1 MTSEERRVWLYQEL
15 SKRNLLKDDDD
26 NPMEFNDYEKF
37 YNNQDQVKKLHGFV
51 IRKLNIT
58 DSDGLPLTISK
69 FYKEYVCD
77 LSWAKKTTYCGGS
90 GGGGTTTGLPEW
102 AKCLESLTGI
112 SKRSDVVVLRLFSNG
127 DKIFFSKSGNVQYI
141 YKSGTKEPGKWRC
154 NGTNGYLIDMDNG
167 DKWDGTKW
175 IDGSQNNGGGGGTNV
190 STRYRNCDNE
200 SKYTKGCKTSPDGDI
215 GKVQACL
222 GGLVQDGKFGNKTE
236 EALKNAGYTNG
247 FTKKDIDVICK
258 TNNSGGSGNENS
270 QSQVTPVVL
279 PEWATCLKIAKNLKL
294 GQDSKGTEIVIRSFG
309 TDLGYFWSD
318 FTFLYVSK
326 EGGKVYGKWSCTN
339 NSVVIN
345 TDDGQVWMPGS
356 GWSNTP
362 DKTETPDTNF
372 NPTEVSGDEFSPSN
386 QNESDMDNLENIIN
400 EVNSLIIEQ
409 TQQIVQAPK
418 DELTI
423 LTTSPFLKDKGT
435 LEALCRSN
443 NGTSKPVNVNGRIYF
458 AGKKS
463 TRKGVQYYLTYD
475 GMVLKREGD
484 SCKFTYAP
492 TDDGKSVMKMRG
504 LRADELTLPYRD
516 ILMKFGI
523 DPTNYDTDP
532 YFLIDSISKDLKN
545 LSDQGAV
552 SSVFKSWNDMLTY
565 YHSTDYNKFALVPLS
580 GGSLNP
586 PTNRGALSQYRVIN
600 GRNYGLNY
608 NDKDVVIYVPAT
620 AAPVTAGG
628 GKKQYDGET
637 CKTALVEYLSAA
649 IRYETNQDPSDNPT
663 INNAQN
669 RTFIKGCY
677 GANMYEKVKV
687 GETDLPTV
695 NKESKIFKWFRGKTL
710 SIKEVSYLLSGKDKN
725 LPAGK
730 NPYLPFPIR
739 KKDMNESKT
748 KLDNLIKENLQKL
761 SEQKSSN
768 LLAETKIIQTRT
780 KILTEN
786 RILKFK
792 QPREK
797 FFNEIISEAIYL
809 ESQGFDK
816 QIIKEEFWDSI
827 KGLFGQHGS
836 EAIFGTFKEYMGK
849 WLLQKLTPV
858 NPDGWIG
865 SIIVAAIGNLHI
877 DDLSKL
883 TDCKFVTKKLASSI
897 GEGVARKIQHD
908 KGYDGGIS
916 DVVRNGLFSAIDNT
930 EMVKSLESGLA
941 KLVCPALSGVKT
953 KLENKAKKMKEMAI
967 QA

>member
-1 MTSEERRVWLYQEL
+1 MANKYYTNRYSFWSDNKSNIVKIDKSFDSYGFFEKNYFSNDLGVVKFFNLIRDRFSFPGDLTEVYQ
-15 SKRNLLKDDDD
+15 
-26 NPMEFNDYEKF
+26 KF
-37 YNNQDQVKKLHGFV
+37 ACDLVNNQ
-51 IRKLNIT
+51 
-58 DSDGLPLTISK
+58 
-69 FYKEYVCD
+69 
-77 LSWAKKTTYCGGS
+77 TYCKS
-90 GGGGTTTGLPEW
+90 
-102 AKCLESLTGI
+102 S
-112 SKRSDVVVLRLFSNG
+112 VVPV
-127 DKIFFSKSGNVQYI
+127 I
-141 YKSGTKEPGKWRC
+141 PP
-154 NGTNGYLIDMDNG
+154 
-167 DKWDGTKW
+167 
-175 IDGSQNNGGGGGTNV
+175 IDGGNRKS
-190 STRYRNCDNE
+190 RYRNCDKD

-222 GGLVQDGKFGNKTE
+222 GGLVQDGKFWNRTE
-236 EALKNAGYTNG
+236 TALKNAGYPNG

-258 TNNSGGSGNENS
+258 TNNSGSSENS
-270 QSQVTPVVL
+270 QSQVTPVKL
-279 PEWATCLKIAKNLKL
+279 PEWATCLKVLKNVKI
-294 GQDSKGTEIVIRSFG
+294 GQDSKGTEIVIGSFG

-318 FTFLYVSK
+318 FIFLYVSSK
-326 EGGKVYGKWSCTN
+326 DGTKFYGKWSCKN
-339 NSVVIN
+339 NSLVVN
-345 TDDGQVWMPGS
+345 TEDGQVWMPGS

-372 NPTEVSGDEFSPSN
+372 SPTEVSGDEFSLSSNAEPKPNPFSSTKKNFPDKIDFSGNKTLNLN
-386 QNESDMDNLENIIN
+386 QNESTMNNLENIVN
-400 EVNSLIIEQ
+400 EINSLIIEQ

-435 LEALCRSN
+435 LEALCRSQN
-443 NGTSKPVNVNGRIYF
+443 QTSRPVNVNGRTYF
-458 AGKKS
+458 AGRKTK
-463 TRKGVQYYLTYD
+463 RKGIEYFLTYD

-492 TDDGKSVMKMRG
+492 TDDGKSVMKIKG
-504 LRADELTLPYRD
+504 LRADELTLPYKD

-523 DPTNYDTDP
+523 DPTNYDTDA
-532 YFLIDSISKDLKN
+532 YFSIDSITADLKK
-545 LSDQGAV
+545 LVARGAV

-565 YHSTDYNKFALVPLS
+565 YHSSDYTKFALTPLS

-586 PTNRGALSQYRVIN
+586 PTNRGELSQYRVVN
-600 GRNYGLNY
+600 GRNEGLNY
-608 NDKDVVIYVPAT
+608 NDKDVVIYIPAT
-620 AAPVTAGG
+620 AAPIVAGG
-628 GKKQYDGET
+628 GKKQYDEKT
-637 CKTALVEYLSAA
+637 CKTTLIEYLSAS
-649 IRYETNQDPSDNPT
+649 IRYETQQDPNDNPT

-669 RTFIKGCY
+669 RQLIKGCY
-677 GANMYEKVKV
+677 GANKYSGLTVTQ
-687 GETDLPTV
+687 TDLPDVGPDT
-695 NKESKIFKWFRGKTL
+695 KIFRWFRGKTL

-739 KKDMNESKT
+739 KNDMNESKT
-748 KLDNLIKENLQKL
+748 KLDFLIKENLQKL
-761 SEQKSSN
+761 SEEKNSN

-786 RILKFK
+786 KILKFK

-809 ESQGFDK
+809 QSQGFDK

-849 WLLQKLTPV
+849 WLLKTLTPL

-865 SIIVAAIGNLHI
+865 SIVVTAIGNLHI
-877 DDLSKL
+877 NDLSKL
-883 TDCKFVTKKLASSI
+883 TDCNFLTKKLASSI
-897 GEGVARKIQHD
+897 GEGIARKIQHD

-916 DVVRNGLFSAIDNT
+916 DIVRNGLFSAIDNT
-930 EMVKSLESGLA
+930 QMVQSLESGLA
-941 KLVCPALSGVKT
+941 KLICPALSGVKT
-953 KLENKAKKMKEMAI
+953 KIENKAKQMKTMAV

>member
-1 MTSEERRVWLYQEL
+1 MYTKRKILFKTYSTVAEQKKIYLYNESNRKVEDIDTFLKLFDTEKGAKSLWTYFSKIKLPISDPSTQIPYTS
-15 SKRNLLKDDDD
+15 N
-26 NPMEFNDYEKF
+26 EFFGIYC
-37 YNNQDQVKKLHGFV
+37 
-51 IRKLNIT
+51 
-58 DSDGLPLTISK
+58 
-69 FYKEYVCD
+69 CD
-77 LSWAKKTTYCGGS
+77 LEWAKNKNFCKSAST
-90 GGGGTTTGLPEW
+90 GGGGNT
-102 AKCLESLTGI
+102 
-112 SKRSDVVVLRLFSNG
+112 
-127 DKIFFSKSGNVQYI
+127 
-141 YKSGTKEPGKWRC
+141 
-154 NGTNGYLIDMDNG
+154 
-167 DKWDGTKW
+167 
-175 IDGSQNNGGGGGTNV
+175 GGGGGNV
-190 STRYRNCDNE
+190 RNRYRNCDNE

-222 GGLVQDGKFGNKTE
+222 GGLVQDGKFWNKTE
-236 EALKNAGYTNG
+236 EALKNAGYPNG

-258 TNNSGGSGNENS
+258 TNNSGNSGDSGNQNS

-279 PEWATCLKIAKNLKL
+279 PDWATCMKINKSVKL
-294 GQDSKGTEIVIRSFG
+294 FRDSKGEEIVIMPFG
-309 TDLGYFWSD
+309 GGGDLGYFWND
-318 FTFLYVSK
+318 NTFLYISK
-326 EGGKVYGKWSCTN
+326 DGTKTYGKWSCKN
-339 NSVVIN
+339 NSLVIT
-345 TDDGQVWMPGS
+345 TDDGLVWTLS
-356 GWSNTP
+356 GQWVISP

-372 NPTEVSGDEFSPSN
+372 STTEVSGDEFSLSSN
-386 QNESDMDNLENIIN
+386 NQSKSNVFSSMKKDFPDNIDFSSNKTLNLNQKESTMDNLENIIN

-418 DELTI
+418 DELAI
-423 LTTSPFLKDKGT
+423 LTSSPYLKDKGT
-435 LEALCRSN
+435 LEALCRSQN
-443 NGTSKPVNVNGRIYF
+443 QTSKPVNVNGRIYF
-458 AGKKS
+458 AGRKTK
-463 TRKGVQYYLTYD
+463 RKGIEYFLTYD
-475 GMVLKREGD
+475 GMVLQREGD
-484 SCKFTYAP
+484 SCKFIYAP
-492 TDDGKSVMKMRG
+492 TDDKKGVMRIKG
-504 LRADELTLPYRD
+504 LRADELSLPYKD

-532 YFLIDSISKDLKN
+532 YFLIDSISKDLKK
-545 LSDQGAV
+545 LTDQGAV

-565 YHSTDYNKFALVPLS
+565 YHSTDYNNFALVPLS

-586 PTNRGALSQYRVIN
+586 PTNRGELSQYRVIN

-608 NDKDVVIYVPAT
+608 NDKDVVIYIPAT
-620 AAPVTAGG
+620 ASPITAGG
-628 GKKQYDGET
+628 GKKQYDET
-637 CKTALVEYLSAA
+637 ACKTAIVEYLSAA

-677 GANMYEKVKV
+677 GANMFENLKV

-695 NKESKIFKWFRGKTL
+695 NKESRIFKWFRGKTL
-710 SIKEVSYLLSGKDKN
+710 SIKEVSHLLSGKDNN

-739 KKDMNESKT
+739 KNDMNESKT
-748 KLDNLIKENLQKL
+748 KLDSLIKENLQKL
-761 SEQKSSN
+761 SEEKSSN

-849 WLLQKLTPV
+849 WLLKKLTPV
-858 NPDGWIG
+858 NPEGWIG
-865 SIIVAAIGNLHI
+865 SIIVTAIGNLHI

-883 TDCKFVTKKLASSI
+883 TDCNFITKKLASSI
-897 GEGVARKIQHD
+897 GEGIARKIQHD

-930 EMVKSLESGLA
+930 QMVQSLESGIA
-941 KLVCPALSGVKT
+941 KLICPALSGVKT
-953 KLENKAKKMKEMAI
+953 KIEDKAKKMKTMAL

>member
-1 MTSEERRVWLYQEL
+1 MKKSINEQGWGG
-15 SKRNLLKDDDD
+15 SWGSGGSNGG
-26 NPMEFNDYEKF
+26 NPS
-37 YNNQDQVKKLHGFV
+37 NNNGWG
-51 IRKLNIT
+51 
-58 DSDGLPLTISK
+58 S
-69 FYKEYVCD
+69 
-77 LSWAKKTTYCGGS
+77 SWPTTGGGSGNGWGS
-90 GGGGTTTGLPEW
+90 GGGNTTGLPNW
-102 AKCLESLTGI
+102 AKCLESSGV
-112 SKRSDVVVLRLFSNG
+112 KKNNDNVVSFKNNKGNTL
-127 DKIFFSKSGNVQYI
+127 FFSKSGKFQYTFTS
-141 YKSGTKEPGKWRC
+141 KPGEPNQMGNWRC
-154 NGTNGYLIDMDNG
+154 NGTNGYLINMDNG
-167 DKWDGTKW
+167 DRWDGTKW
-175 IDGSQNNGGGGGTNV
+175 IDGSQNNSGGGGNSSSNENSV
-190 STRYRNCDNE
+190 SNGIYTTKGDPYQYKIVDCVW
-200 SKYTKGCKTSPDGDI
+200 YTKGKAITDWESLDDNKNATDILDGRFPNAR
-215 GKVQACL
+215 KNC
-222 GGLVQDGKFGNKTE
+222 NKTNTDNKPE
-236 EALKNAGYTNG
+236 ET
-247 FTKKDIDVICK
+247 
-258 TNNSGGSGNENS
+258 
-270 QSQVTPVVL
+270 QVKL
-279 PEWATCLKIAKNLKL
+279 PDWATCLKIAKNLKL

-345 TDDGQVWMPGS
+345 TDDGMVWMPGS

-423 LTTSPFLKDKGT
+423 LTTSSFLKDKGT

-628 GKKQYDGET
+628 GKKQYDGNT

-677 GANMYEKVKV
+677 GANMYENVKV
-687 GETDLPTV
+687 DETDLPTV

-739 KKDMNESKT
+739 KNDMNESKT

-761 SEQKSSN
+761 SEEKSNN

-883 TDCKFVTKKLASSI
+883 TDCNFVTKKLASSI

>member
-1 MTSEERRVWLYQEL
+1 MANKYYTNRYSFWSDNKSNIVKIDKTFDSYGFFEKNYFSDDLGVVKFFNLIRDRFGFPGDLTEAYQ
-15 SKRNLLKDDDD
+15 
-26 NPMEFNDYEKF
+26 KF
-37 YNNQDQVKKLHGFV
+37 ACDLVNNQ
-51 IRKLNIT
+51 
-58 DSDGLPLTISK
+58 
-69 FYKEYVCD
+69 
-77 LSWAKKTTYCGGS
+77 TYCKAAS
-90 GGGGTTTGLPEW
+90 T
-102 AKCLESLTGI
+102 
-112 SKRSDVVVLRLFSNG
+112 
-127 DKIFFSKSGNVQYI
+127 
-141 YKSGTKEPGKWRC
+141 
-154 NGTNGYLIDMDNG
+154 
-167 DKWDGTKW
+167 
-175 IDGSQNNGGGGGTNV
+175 GGGGGNTGGGSGNV
-190 STRYRNCDNE
+190 RNRYRNCDNE
-200 SKYTKGCKTSPDGDI
+200 PKYTKGCKTSPDGDI

-222 GGLVQDGKFGNKTE
+222 GGLIQDGKFWNKTE
-236 EALKNAGYTNG
+236 AALKNAGYPNG

-270 QSQVTPVVL
+270 QSQVTQIVL
-279 PEWATCLKIAKNLKL
+279 PDWATCLKVIKNVKI
-294 GQDSKGTEIVIRSFG
+294 GQDSKGTEIVIGSFG

-326 EGGKVYGKWSCTN
+326 DGGKVYGKWSCKN
-339 NSVVIN
+339 NSLVIN

-372 NPTEVSGDEFSPSN
+372 SSTEVSGDEFSLSSNGESKPNPFSELTKTKFPELKGYDPNKPLNLN
-386 QNESDMDNLENIIN
+386 QNESTMDNLENIIN

-435 LEALCRSN
+435 LEALCRSQN
-443 NGTSKPVNVNGRIYF
+443 QTSRPVNVNGRTYF
-458 AGKKS
+458 AGRKTK
-463 TRKGVQYYLTYD
+463 RKGIEYFLTYD

-492 TDDGKSVMKMRG
+492 TDDGKSVMRIKG
-504 LRADELTLPYRD
+504 LRADELTLPYAD
-516 ILMKFGI
+516 ILLKFGI
-523 DPTNYDTDP
+523 DPKNYDSDP
-532 YFLIDSISKDLKN
+532 YFSIDSISEDLKK
-545 LSDQGAV
+545 LVDKGAV

-565 YHSTDYNKFALVPLS
+565 YHSTDYNKFALVPTE
-580 GGSLNP
+580 GKSLNP
-586 PTNRGALSQYRVIN
+586 PTNRGELSQYRVLN
-600 GRNYGLNY
+600 GRNVGLNY

-620 AAPVTAGG
+620 AGPITAGG
-628 GKKQYDGET
+628 GKKQYDET
-637 CKTALVEYLSAA
+637 ACKTALIEYLSAA

-677 GANMYEKVKV
+677 GANKYSGLTVTQ
-687 GETDLPTV
+687 TDLPEVGPDT
-695 NKESKIFKWFRGKTL
+695 KIFRWFRGKTL

-739 KKDMNESKT
+739 KNDMNESKT
-748 KLDNLIKENLQKL
+748 KLDSLIKENLQKL
-761 SEQKSSN
+761 SEEKNSN

-849 WLLQKLTPV
+849 WLIQKLTPV
-858 NPDGWIG
+858 NPEGWIG
-865 SIIVAAIGNLHI
+865 SIIVTAIGNLHI

-883 TDCKFVTKKLASSI
+883 TDCNFITKKLSSSI
-897 GEGVARKIQHD
+897 GEGIARKIQHD

-930 EMVKSLESGLA
+930 EMVKSLENGLA
-941 KLVCPALSGVKT
+941 NLICPALSGVKT
-953 KLENKAKKMKEMAI
+953 KLEDKAKKMKTMAV